1 MKMTNSYMLEAKE
14 DIIKFKN
21 WLNNE
26 DIFNLYYKLKSRLKS
41 PYNDIYYVMK
51 NMTQKEFSQYLND
64 LAQTKTSSQK
74 RNEILDGAE
83 LVSENSEF
91 KCYHITTHEASVL
104 LGRNAQW
111 CISMK
116 DNARY
121 WKSYTSKGIKF
132 YFFIG
137 KNDEKYAL
145 ALYPRILKYEGL
157 NANFELFNQQDKE
170 ISVYFKNYNFPK
182 IPNVDLVF
190 ESKYNKDGL
199 YIEENVLIKALP
211 TVTYAVV
218 PEGVTEISRI
228 AFKFCEKLKSVKL
241 PNSLNIIGW
250 QAFYSCKS
258 LTSIEIPDSVTEIGS
273 SAFVCCRSLKTVRLP
288 KNLKEI
294 EANTFENCKS
304 LTILEFPNSVTTI
317 GDYAFYGCSS
327 LTSVVIPNSVTTIGD
342 YAFYGCSS
350 LTSIEIPNSVTT
362 IGDRAFYDCSNLTN
376 IEIPNSVTTIGGSA
390 FYGCNKLTSVVI
402 PNSVTTIGD
411 YAFLDCSNLTSVVIP
426 NSVTTIGY
434 SAFSGCSSLTSV
446 VIPSSVTTI
455 GYYAFYGC
463 SNLTIYCEASEQPKG
478 WNSKWNSSNCPVVWN
493 YKNKDKEIKESQII
507 NLSNREEVKNINTSL
522 FTTSITN
529 SEINPS
535 EKEKLCVIDK
545 EAFSSEELL
554 PSYEGRLVLKC
565 PICSSLY
572 YYSPN
577 ELDDLVKN
585 DDGTYNIESGC
596 NVCRNTDSFEIDGS
610 VENNQLVHTEHPEE
624 LLISIEKGNSEFS
637 GDSNIPK
644 DKNIPASY
652 KIDNISMEGLINKYL
667 NSVYTNVKSF
677 KISSATALEGNKKLV
692 IEGDLTYTS
701 DTTKPTTFIFEKIYE
716 AKGNKGKVR
725 YNGLNGDISKNK
737 TTYSLM
743 TITNNNSI
751 LGESLTYHYKQKGTG
766 VFINGNVK
774 SYIRNETFNSREIL
788 ETLENFPKIKQIC
801 SNYIF
806 RNFLFSR
813 KNKYF
818 PNLSLNEYCSRLT
831 EASDKLNEA
840 YPNVV
845 DIYKTMIN
853 DIKGMKKDDR

>member
-390 FYGCNKLTSVVI
+390 FSGCSSLTSVVI
-402 PNSVTTIGD
+402 PSSVTTIG
-411 YAFLDCSNLTSVVIP
+411 YSAFSDCNNLTSVVIP

>member
-1 MKMTNSYMLEAKE
+1 MKTTNSYMLEAKE

-104 LGRNAQW
+104 LGRNARW

-116 DNARY
+116 DDDRHWY
-121 WKSYTSKGIKF
+121 YYTSRGIKF

-137 KNDEKYAL
+137 NNDEKYAL
-145 ALYPRILKYEGL
+145 ALYPRILHYAGL
-157 NANFELFNQQDKE
+157 NTNFELFNQQDKE
-170 ISVYFKNYNFPK
+170 ITASFKNYNFPK
-182 IPNVDLVF
+182 IPNVDLIF

-199 YIEENVLIKALP
+199 YIENNVLIKALP
-211 TVTYAVV
+211 TVTNVVV
-218 PEGVTEISRI
+218 PEGVTEIFRF
-228 AFKFCEKLKSVKL
+228 AFSDCEKLKSVKL
-241 PNSLNIIGW
+241 PNSLNIIGEG
-250 QAFYSCKS
+250 AFDSCKS

-273 SAFVCCRSLKTVRLP
+273 SAFVYCSSLKTVRLP

-294 EANTFENCKS
+294 EATTFQSCKS
-304 LTILEFPNSVTTI
+304 LTTL
-317 GDYAFYGCSS
+317 
-327 LTSVVIPNSVTTIGD
+327 VIPNSVTTIGCN
-342 YAFYGCSS
+342 AFYGCS
-350 LTSIEIPNSVTT
+350 N
-362 IGDRAFYDCSNLTN
+362 
-376 IEIPNSVTTIGGSA
+376 
-390 FYGCNKLTSVVI
+390 
-402 PNSVTTIGD
+402 
-411 YAFLDCSNLTSVVIP
+411 
-426 NSVTTIGY
+426 
-434 SAFSGCSSLTSV
+434 LTSV

-455 GYYAFYGC
+455 GSFAFYGC
-463 SNLTIYCEASEQPKG
+463 NNLTIYCEASEQPKG

-624 LLISIEKGNSEFS
+624 LLISVEKGNSEFS
-637 GDSNIPK
+637 GDSNALK

-692 IEGDLTYTS
+692 IEGDLIYTS

-853 DIKGMKKDDR
+853 DIKGMKNDDR

>member
-1 MKMTNSYMLEAKE
+1 MKTTNSYMLEAKE

-104 LGRNAQW
+104 LGRNARW

-116 DNARY
+116 DDDSY
-121 WKSYTSKGIKF
+121 WNDYTSRGIKF

-170 ISVYFKNYNFPK
+170 ITASFKKYNFPK

-190 ESKYNKDGL
+190 ESKYTKDGL
-199 YIEENVLIKALP
+199 YIENNVLINALP
-211 TVTYAVV
+211 TVTYAIV
-218 PEGVTEISRI
+218 PEGVTEISRF
-228 AFKFCEKLKSVKL
+228 AFSGCENLRFVEL
-241 PNSLNIIGW
+241 PNSLKFIGGG
-250 QAFYSCKS
+250 AFYFCKS
-258 LTSIEIPDSVTEIGS
+258 LTSIEIPDSVTEIREG
-273 SAFVCCRSLKTVRLP
+273 AFTYCKSLKTVNLP
-288 KNLKEI
+288 KNLREI
-294 EANTFENCKS
+294 KANTFENCKS
-304 LTILEFPNSVTTI
+304 LTTLEVPNSVTTI
-317 GDYAFYGCSS
+317 SGLAFSYCTNLTSVVIPSSVTTIGNYAFYGCNS
-327 LTSVVIPNSVTTIGD
+327 LTDVVIPNSVTTIGD
-342 YAFYGCSS
+342 S
-350 LTSIEIPNSVTT
+350 
-362 IGDRAFYDCSNLTN
+362 AFYD
-376 IEIPNSVTTIGGSA
+376 
-390 FYGCNKLTSVVI
+390 CNKLTSVVI
-402 PNSVTTIGD
+402 PNSVTTIGRS
-411 YAFLDCSNLTSVVIP
+411 AFLDCSNLTSIAIP
-426 NSVTTIGY
+426 NSVTTIG
-434 SAFSGCSSLTSV
+434 SF
-446 VIPSSVTTI
+446 
-455 GYYAFYGC
+455 AFYDC
-463 SNLTIYCEASEQPKG
+463 NNLTIYCEASEQPKG

-572 YYSPN
+572 YYSSN

-644 DKNIPASY
+644 EENIPASY

-725 YNGLNGDISKNK
+725 YNGLNEDISKNK

-743 TITNNNSI
+743 TITNNDSI

-774 SYIRNETFNSREIL
+774 SYIRNETFNSKEIL